1 MMDSQQNS
9 NANNLSQSLS
19 QQQGVSDNQLGNP
32 LQSSQ
37 QHSPA
42 QSQQPQQQAQHEN
55 NSNNY
60 YYRDT
65 QPLKLETYPDLPL
78 QCYQTMDEEESDSE
92 VRFFAHFA
100 LFVPFKRCD
109 INLRLLF
116 FSHPQSF

>member
-1 MMDSQQNS
+1 MDSQHNS

-19 QQQGVSDNQLGNP
+19 QQVGDNSLGNP
-32 LQSSQ
+32 HQNSQ

-42 QSQQPQQQAQHEN
+42 QSQQQQQQQAQHEN

-92 VRFFAHFA
+92 VGFF
-100 LFVPFKRCD
+100 
-109 INLRLLF
+109 
-116 FSHPQSF
+116 